1 MSIQAQTHRS
11 NMSKILS
18 RISQYK
24 GIVTHWFTDGTTKEI
39 SVVNI
44 PQRVAYLQNQHKRI
58 HAEIE
63 KLTKVNPYDPSIKDR
78 KTEKL
83 MIKDEITRLVARYES
98 DSGIEYFG

>member
-24 GIVTHWFTDGTTKEI
+24 GIVTHWFTDGTTEEI

-44 PQRVAYLQNQHKRI
+44 PDRIKYLERQHKQI
-58 HAEIE
+58 HTEVE
-63 KLTKVNPYDPSIKDR
+63 KLTKVNPYDPSIKQR
-78 KTEKL
+78 KSEKL
-83 MIKDEITRLVARYES
+83 MIKDEIERLVAKYES